1 MPRSA
6 LASLVESLR
15 IHQWSKNLL
24 LAVPAVV
31 GQVIGRPGV
40 ALELFIAFIA
50 FSITASGNYLLNDL
64 VDTEADR
71 RHPEKRERA
80 LASGRLPT
88 AWAAVAAPLLI
99 AGGLTMAWTLV
110 NRPFAMMLAAYL
122 VLALAYSKFFKRLLV
137 LDVMTLAAFYAMRLL
152 AGGAAVDVAVS
163 SWLFVFSMFFFVS
176 MALAKRLTELDALMQ
191 RQEERDAA
199 RAYVAADRGAFAG
212 IGPASGMIAVLV
224 MSLYVSSDTIRAHWA
239 QPDFLWML
247 CPLLLYWVLRV
258 WIFALRGELHHDPV
272 VFALRD
278 RVSYAVAGAVLV
290 VLALAAGVAA

>member
-1 MPRSA
+1 MPRRA
-6 LASLVESLR
+6 LPPLLESLR

-31 GQVIGRPGV
+31 GQVAGRPGV
-40 ALELFIAFIA
+40 ALELLVAFIA
-50 FSITASGNYLLNDL
+50 FSLTASGNYLLNDL
-64 VDTEADR
+64 VDAEADR

-80 LASGRLPT
+80 VASGRLPV
-88 AWAAVAAPLLI
+88 AWAAVVAPLLI
-99 AGGLTMAWTLV
+99 VGGFTMAWTLI
-110 NRPFAMMLAAYL
+110 NRPFALMLAAYL
-122 VLALAYSKFFKRLLV
+122 VLALSYSKFFKRLLV

-163 SWLFVFSMFFFVS
+163 SWLFIFSMFFFIS
-176 MALAKRLTELDALMQ
+176 MAFAKRLTELDALM
-191 RQEERDAA
+191 RAREEKDAS
-199 RAYVAADRGAFAG
+199 RAYIAADRGAFAG
-212 IGPASGMIAVLV
+212 IGPACGLLSVLV
-224 MSLYVSSDTIRAHWA
+224 MALYVSSDAIRQHYA

-278 RVSYAVAGAVLV
+278 RVSYAVAAAVLV
-290 VLALAAGVAA
+290 VLFVAGH